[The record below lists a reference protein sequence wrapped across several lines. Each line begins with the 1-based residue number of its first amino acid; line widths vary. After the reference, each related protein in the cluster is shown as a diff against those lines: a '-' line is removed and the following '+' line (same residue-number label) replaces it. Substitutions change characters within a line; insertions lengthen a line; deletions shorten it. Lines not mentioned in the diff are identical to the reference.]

1 LGTVAQNLIDL
12 IHFQVIENPLKYAM
26 EILDKNNTGELSI
39 QTIAEDD
46 LLKNI
51 LLTNPSSENNDTE
64 SVTQDLLKLFN
75 NQGNARDRISIQN
88 QLKPILIES
97 FNNETNSINTECM
110 GKIYSIWIK
119 SHSNLSPTLDIIG
132 NVSSS
137 INILILNGENDSQT
151 TIQQALLLNQKLDE
165 KGHVNELI
173 TYPNLGHLF
182 YPSSIWLTGLGPIE
196 LNVLGDLYA

>member
-1 LGTVAQNLIDL
+1 
-12 IHFQVIENPLKYAM
+12 M

-75 NQGNARDRISIQN
+75 NQVNARDRISIQN

-110 GKIYSIWIK
+110 GKICPIWIK

-165 KGHVNELI
+165 KGHVNHELI

-196 LNVLGDLYA
+196 LMY